1 MHLFKRPIIASALV
15 AFSVVLTACS
25 STSSSFLVTPQV
37 FWNQS
42 KALAG
47 AEFVLTVVDQ
57 RPSDQTLFLRK
68 GTAVTSLPTSNNLAQ
83 QLESTLTDAMTA
95 QGAKL
100 TSSSVTTMTVQI
112 LKLSADADQRT
123 VEHLVK
129 NDVELRIE
137 IQNHNGSFDKVY
149 AGKSS
154 FSGPFKLDNAAAE
167 VKLRVLTEQVLAEL
181 LNDSSW
187 HPYVKG

>member
-1 MHLFKRPIIASALV
+1 MNPLTRPLV
-15 AFSVVLTACS
+15 RPVLLAFSLALAACS
-25 STSSSFLVTPQV
+25 STSSSFLVVPQV

-42 KALAG
+42 KVLAG

-68 GTAVTSLPTSNNLAQ
+68 GTAVSSLPTSNNLAQ

-100 TSSSVTTMTVQI
+100 TSSGVTTVTVQI

-129 NDVELRIE
+129 NDVELRIAIE
-137 IQNHNGSFDKVY
+137 NGQGSFDKVY

-154 FSGPFKLDNAAAE
+154 FSAPFKLDNAVAE
-167 VKLRVLTEQVLAEL
+167 GKLRVLTEQVLAEL

-187 HPYVKG
+187 HSYVKG

>member
-1 MHLFKRPIIASALV
+1 MPSLTRSVFVALSL
-15 AFSVVLTACS
+15 ALAACS

-42 KALAG
+42 KTLAG

-129 NDVELRIE
+129 NDVELRIA
-137 IQNHNGSFDKVY
+137 IQNSNGSFDKVY

-154 FSGPFKLDNAAAE
+154 FSGPFKLGSCAING
-167 VKLRVLTEQVLAEL
+167 RFVLA
-181 LNDSSW
+181 
-187 HPYVKG
+187 

>member
-1 MHLFKRPIIASALV
+1 MHSLMRTGLV
-15 AFSVVLTACS
+15 ALSLAFAACS

-42 KALAG
+42 KNLAG

-68 GTAVTSLPTSNNLAQ
+68 GTAVTSLPTSNNLAV

-123 VEHLVK
+123 VEHVVK
-129 NDVELRIE
+129 NDVELRIAIE
-137 IQNHNGSFDKVY
+137 NHNGSFDKTY